1 MLNRLY
7 QEQVYLPGPDSEVTH
22 QKEKSLFR
30 RADPRSN
37 SRMSLASSWSMINSM
52 RMLMAL
58 FLSIVYYKLTVHVPS
73 AVRTCISHLVKI
85 VGNSFSES
93 LCSCCSQCF
102 LDCSSPHILLSQ
114 CSSIYF
120 QTITTS
126 GFVSHLDQWH
136 VFGDHGV
143 PKLLGHQAQGTN
155 PRIYINTRALF
166 LAIE

>member
-1 MLNRLY
+1 M
-7 QEQVYLPGPDSEVTH
+7 YLPGPDSEVTH

-102 LDCSSPHILLSQ
+102 LDCSSPPYITFPVLQHLLLDHHNQWLCFSSRLVACVWGSW
-114 CSSIYF
+114 CS
-120 QTITTS
+120 
-126 GFVSHLDQWH
+126 
-136 VFGDHGV
+136 
-143 PKLLGHQAQGTN
+143 
-155 PRIYINTRALF
+155 
-166 LAIE
+166 